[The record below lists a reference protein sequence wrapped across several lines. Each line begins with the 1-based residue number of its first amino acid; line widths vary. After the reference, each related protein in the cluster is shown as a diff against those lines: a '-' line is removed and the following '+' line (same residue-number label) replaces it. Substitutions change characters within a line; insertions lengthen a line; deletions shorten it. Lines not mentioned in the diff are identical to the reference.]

1 MGGGHERRRPVLLFT
16 CATTRRFAKQ
26 LQCPAQAL
34 LKRPLS
40 AGAGPHAVNRFTR
53 VARSKPEPAKRLEN
67 PRPKARHPRARRLA
81 IVRAIGMLK
90 AKTRSKLTA
99 SPPWGRSSS
108 RCASQLACV
117 EPSRARARRRSRS
130 AASRNTASVSGRT
143 SKWRACFWAFPIV
156 GFGSAWEGAHH
167 PFDFAE
173 RAAVRSGEPLA
184 FGLRC
189 GNAGELTHCG
199 PVECPVS
206 RAWASAGKSWRARAT
221 RRRSSVTRGVWPSTR
236 SEYSAKLAMPS
247 SRFACVR

>member
-1 MGGGHERRRPVLLFT
+1 MHVSLELWRRKTTVKKRHATAIESRFIGPVYSTTGRGGSSSPPRGRRWCMGGGHERRRPVLLFT

-40 AGAGPHAVNRFTR
+40 ARGGPHAVNRFTR

-108 RCASQLACV
+108 RC
-117 EPSRARARRRSRS
+117 
-130 AASRNTASVSGRT
+130 
-143 SKWRACFWAFPIV
+143 
-156 GFGSAWEGAHH
+156 
-167 PFDFAE
+167 
-173 RAAVRSGEPLA
+173 
-184 FGLRC
+184 
-189 GNAGELTHCG
+189 
-199 PVECPVS
+199 
-206 RAWASAGKSWRARAT
+206 
-221 RRRSSVTRGVWPSTR
+221 
-236 SEYSAKLAMPS
+236 
-247 SRFACVR
+247 